1 MAKNTR
7 SSEFRRVDVDQYL
20 DEKYREDEEE
30 EGGGTAMR
38 GEGGLNLADVQNLL
52 AEYPFCR

>member
-20 DEKYREDEEE
+20 DEKYRDDDGDEE
-30 EGGGTAMR
+30 GAAKNGTA
-38 GEGGLNLADVQNLL
+38 GIGPNNADVQDLL
-52 AEYPFCR
+52 TQYP